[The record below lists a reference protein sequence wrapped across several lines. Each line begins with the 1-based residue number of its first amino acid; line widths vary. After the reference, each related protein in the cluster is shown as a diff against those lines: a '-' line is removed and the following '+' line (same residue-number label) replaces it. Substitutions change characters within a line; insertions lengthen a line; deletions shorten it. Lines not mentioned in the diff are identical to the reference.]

1 MLCWT
6 LVGLRLTLIC
16 FILVS
21 LHYSGAQTGTCGRID
36 KVKMTVMSFKSKDA
50 GSVFTQPPHFE
61 CYLGAGDDD
70 AVVTS
75 IRAYNTRGGNNGHP
89 VPTVSDTMIS
99 DLPADTAGY
108 SVSITA
114 AVNDIAFGVFNC
126 TAMKADREDTTI
138 MTIFLHEDA
147 YVFPV
152 NGQFTQ
158 TVNAGDT
165 GVLIDME
172 WSDMTKQRW
181 RINGTDD
188 LKDRRDINDFIIS
201 QGAATDDNGLYECHV
216 GSRRN
221 EALHGLNRLIVRACS
236 SGRWGPPGCT
246 GICDNC
252 YNGGVCDD
260 ETGRCICA
268 PGFMGQNC
276 LTGCGPD
283 KFGYSCEFEC
293 TVGNGATNNSCQG
306 RLFCLIDPFG
316 CRCNSGFKDLT
327 CSVVCER
334 GKYGAG
340 CLQDCHCQNNQGR
353 CNRFTGECNTGG
365 CQATWSGNNCQ
376 IPDVCPMGYYGNQC
390 TEKCLCLGD
399 AACDKDSGQ
408 CEDNNCAPG
417 SMLDPNGQSC
427 QECQAGF
434 FGDNCREE
442 CRCDSDAC
450 DRVTGECVGCCKHHA
465 WIDSPP
471 SRCQEEIIN
480 VTVNKTNPGTQWSV
494 ICWVE
499 EIQVS
504 SPKYTVFLSQSMDNS
519 STLLQTTSNFTETSN
534 RTGFVQRGSLFTTTD
549 AQAGDTYYC
558 VIPHS
563 TGFAWLN
570 TTLSQYDLPIISE
583 SPEIVN
589 MSETSIT
596 IKWRAWDEETDVGD
610 PPVVSYIVHYRK
622 NATDSWSNVTI
633 IESSQLLQYTQTNL
647 EEDTIYAFSV
657 SAVREGD
664 MGEGP
669 MGPPITVKTL
679 CDVRI
684 TPTAVMATVT
694 DLNQLNVTWQVVDND
709 ITCSTGITSYT
720 IYYKVDGSSDDPQR
734 ITTVSG
740 STMYTTVEGLEPG
753 EKYTF
758 MVSLTTDQES
768 PLSEAS
774 MAVTVPDITENQPVP
789 PTSNNAWIVSIP
801 LTVLLIII
809 LLIVVYIP
817 YRRKTSKPPQPR
829 FTPSYSNP
837 VSTNDEVKPNS
848 GNNTYEVPDIVQLEP
863 KNGTT
868 SPPSNSPQV
877 TTLDESEDPPISPS
891 DKTYTNLPL
900 SILVSDLEEY
910 FRRNKQNLVQE
921 FQLLRKGQQ
930 CPWTVGDK
938 EGNRKKNRFRK
949 MFTYD
954 HSRVVLEKLMEE
966 PDSDYYNASYIL
978 DQRGETSLI
987 ASQAPNKASLNDF
1000 WRLIWQEKVST
1011 IVMLTN
1017 LTEYGK
1023 DRCTQYWPNHE
1034 GGSKSFGTIVVSWAT
1049 TEHFA
1054 DFDVKELQV
1063 VNENKMQTVYQ
1074 LHYTTWP
1081 DMDVPTDFIPIT
1093 ELIKHTKLLHNHKK
1107 SPVLIHC
1114 SAGVG
1119 RTGTFISIYCLMEV
1133 IKTEREIN
1141 VFSFVETARKNR
1153 INMVQTE
1160 KQYNFIYESLVDFY
1174 LTSHTEIPVQ
1184 NLESQLNTKH
1194 ALTREFDLLNRV
1206 VIRGKTRHIDDVDN
1220 SQKIRF
1226 KETEPNDKGSIFLSS
1241 ETSSGYSNYI
1251 NATGY
1256 RSLKKRTAFITTQSP
1271 LPNTVEDFWCL
1282 IQDWECPV
1290 IVMLNKLDLEDK
1302 TCAQYWPD
1310 EGATQYGFT
1319 TVSLLNGIKHPH
1331 FIHREFEVSHAKSK
1345 KVMSV
1350 HQLQLLNWPEDRNFS
1365 VMKEFRKKISFLYKQ
1380 QEMCGPMLVHCIS
1393 GVGRSSVF
1401 VAMDMA
1407 LQQIEANGTV
1417 DVFNVVRQMR
1427 NRNPNVIKSEED
1439 YLLCYQII
1447 QSVASKEENY
1457 ENLKY

>member
-1 MLCWT
+1 MPNETDSAYHGLSNLDRRLLTHTVPRREAGFDDQKLSFGCCR
-6 LVGLRLTLIC
+6 LPSGLPLRLHARQQRLALTKVPSVLRA
-16 FILVS
+16 LKWYLNRTQDLLGTSTS
-21 LHYSGAQTGTCGRID
+21 LFFLLR
-36 KVKMTVMSFKSKDA
+36 V
-50 GSVFTQPPHFE
+50 PH
-61 CYLGAGDDD
+61 
-70 AVVTS
+70 S
-75 IRAYNTRGGNNGHP
+75 
-89 VPTVSDTMIS
+89 
-99 DLPADTAGY
+99 
-108 SVSITA
+108 A
-114 AVNDIAFGVFNC
+114 AW
-126 TAMKADREDTTI
+126 EDTLSRCLVEAIRPLATGPGRS
-138 MTIFLHEDA
+138 MAHNSRGFTASTALFA
-147 YVFPV
+147 GFPIV
-152 NGQFTQ
+152 DICKT
-158 TVNAGDT
+158 TAWKT
-165 GVLIDME
+165 PIASSPATYRTYHRPIWLCSGVHPSGPLPP
-172 WSDMTKQRW
+172 SD
-181 RINGTDD
+181 
-188 LKDRRDINDFIIS
+188 S
-201 QGAATDDNGLYECHV
+201 AT
-216 GSRRN
+216 
-221 EALHGLNRLIVRACS
+221 
-236 SGRWGPPGCT
+236 
-246 GICDNC
+246 
-252 YNGGVCDD
+252 
-260 ETGRCICA
+260 RCI
-268 PGFMGQNC
+268 
-276 LTGCGPD
+276 GCG
-283 KFGYSCEFEC
+283 E
-293 TVGNGATNNSCQG
+293 T
-306 RLFCLIDPFG
+306 
-316 CRCNSGFKDLT
+316 
-327 CSVVCER
+327 
-334 GKYGAG
+334 
-340 CLQDCHCQNNQGR
+340 
-353 CNRFTGECNTGG
+353 
-365 CQATWSGNNCQ
+365 
-376 IPDVCPMGYYGNQC
+376 
-390 TEKCLCLGD
+390 
-399 AACDKDSGQ
+399 
-408 CEDNNCAPG
+408 
-417 SMLDPNGQSC
+417 
-427 QECQAGF
+427 ECQAGF

-471 SRCQEEIIN
+471 SRCQEGPFPRYITEIIN

-494 ICWVE
+494 TCWVE
-499 EIQVS
+499 EIQQS
-504 SPKYTVFLSQSMDNS
+504 SPKYTVVLSQTMELSN
-519 STLLQTTSNFTETSN
+519 TSLEATSFLTEASN
-534 RTGFVQRGSLFTTTD
+534 RAGFIQRGSIFTTTD
-549 AQAGDTYYC
+549 AKAGDTYYC

-570 TTLSQYDLPIISE
+570 TTLS
-583 SPEIVN
+583 
-589 MSETSIT
+589 
-596 IKWRAWDEETDVGD
+596 
-610 PPVVSYIVHYRK
+610 HY
-622 NATDSWSNVTI
+622 
-633 IESSQLLQYTQTNL
+633 ESSQLLQYTQTNL
-647 EEDTIYAFSV
+647 EEDIIYAFSV
-657 SAVREGD
+657 STVRAGD

-669 MGPPITVKTL
+669 MGPPVTVKTL
-679 CDVRI
+679 CEVQS
-684 TPTAVMATVT
+684 TPKAVMATVT

-709 ITCSTGITSYT
+709 ITCSTGITGYT

-734 ITTVSG
+734 VTTVSG
-740 STMYTTVEGLEPG
+740 STMYTIIEGLEPG
-753 EKYTF
+753 ENYIF

-774 MAVTVPDITENQPVP
+774 MAVTVPEKMPG
-789 PTSNNAWIVSIP
+789 PTPIIALFVIIP
-801 LTVLLIII
+801 LAVLLIII
-809 LLIVVYIP
+809 LLVGFIL

-837 VSTNDEVKPNS
+837 VSTNDEAVKPNP

-877 TTLDESEDPPISPS
+877 TTLNESEDPPISPS
-891 DKTYTNLPL
+891 DETYTNLPL

-910 FRRNKQNLVQE
+910 YRRNKQNLVQE

-930 CPWTVGDK
+930 FPWTVGDK

-1023 DRCTQYWPNHE
+1023 DRCTQYWPNQE
-1034 GGSKSFGTIVVSWAT
+1034 GGSKSFGHIVVSWAT
-1049 TEHFA
+1049 TVHFA
-1054 DFDVKELQV
+1054 DFDVKELHV

-1184 NLESQLNTKH
+1184 NLESQLNAKH

-1206 VIRGKTRHIDDVDN
+1206 VIRGKTRHIDGVDN

-1331 FIHREFEVSHAKSK
+1331 FVHREFEVSHAKSK

-1439 YLLCYQII
+1439 YFLCYQII